1 MKKIFSV
8 MLAAALGLSL
18 LSGCASS
25 GTDAASSAAE
35 TTAAETAAETEAAET
50 AAPETT
56 SESSSEETAAEETD
70 SAEASAEA
78 DASAA
83 PAEETVVRVGGLKGP
98 TTMGLVKLM
107 QDAEN
112 GEAQNAYEFTMVTAA
127 DELTAMVAGDQVDIA
142 LLPANVASVLY
153 HKTNQ
158 NVSVIDINT
167 LGVLYLVSGDTSITS
182 LDQLAGKTVYLT
194 GKGTTPDYVFNYL
207 LSSAGLSAE
216 DVTLD
221 FRSEATEVAAIL
233 AENPEAVGLLPQP
246 FVTVALSQNDALS
259 IIMDLTEEWD
269 KLQAE
274 DSNSRLVT
282 GVTIVNNDF
291 LSSHPDMVDAFLEEH
306 EASALYTDNHPAEA
320 AELIAAAEIV
330 AKAPIAEQ
338 ALPYCNITCITGEDM
353 KEALSGNLEILHQ
366 QPPDSVGGSL
376 PDDAS
381 YYLSYLI
388 LSKIRYRMPL
398 RQALL
403 ESGIVPF
410 YPHKEYRDL
419 CRKLTDGQKS
429 FC

>member
-1 MKKIFSV
+1 MKKIFPV

-50 AAPETT
+50 EAPETT

-70 SAEASAEA
+70 SAEASA
-78 DASAA
+78 A
-83 PAEETVVRVGGLKGP
+83 PAEETLVRVGGLKGP

-291 LSSHPDMVDAFLEEH
+291 LSSHPDMVDVFLEEH

-320 AELIAAAEIV
+320 AELIAAAGIV

-353 KEALSGNLEILHQ
+353 KEALSGYLEVLYEQ
-366 QPPDSVGGSL
+366 APESVGGSL
-376 PDDAS
+376 PDDAF
-381 YYLSYLI
+381 YYI
-388 LSKIRYRMPL
+388 P
-398 RQALL
+398 
-403 ESGIVPF
+403 
-410 YPHKEYRDL
+410 
-419 CRKLTDGQKS
+419 
-429 FC
+429 

>member
-50 AAPETT
+50 EAPETT

-70 SAEASAEA
+70 SAE
-78 DASAA
+78 ASAA

-274 DSNSRLVT
+274 NSNSRLVT

-320 AELIAAAEIV
+320 AELIAAAGIV

-353 KEALSGNLEILHQ
+353 KEALSGYLEVLYEQ
-366 QPPDSVGGSL
+366 APESVGGSL
-376 PDDAS
+376 PDDAF
-381 YYLSYLI
+381 YYI
-388 LSKIRYRMPL
+388 P
-398 RQALL
+398 
-403 ESGIVPF
+403 
-410 YPHKEYRDL
+410 
-419 CRKLTDGQKS
+419 
-429 FC
+429 

>member
-1 MKKIFSV
+1 MKKIFPV

-56 SESSSEETAAEETD
+56 SESSSKETAAEETD
-70 SAEASAEA
+70 SAE
-78 DASAA
+78 ASAA

-353 KEALSGNLEILHQ
+353 KEALSGYLEVLYEQ
-366 QPPDSVGGSL
+366 APESVGGSL
-376 PDDAS
+376 PDDAF
-381 YYLSYLI
+381 YYI
-388 LSKIRYRMPL
+388 P
-398 RQALL
+398 
-403 ESGIVPF
+403 
-410 YPHKEYRDL
+410 
-419 CRKLTDGQKS
+419 
-429 FC
+429 

>member
-1 MKKIFSV
+1 MKKIFPV

-35 TTAAETAAETEAAET
+35 TTAAETAAETEAPET
-50 AAPETT
+50 EAPETT
-56 SESSSEETAAEETD
+56 SESSSEETAAEEAD
-70 SAEASAEA
+70 SAE
-78 DASAA
+78 ASAA
-83 PAEETVVRVGGLKGP
+83 PAEETVVRIGGLKGP

-320 AELIAAAEIV
+320 AELIAAAGIV

-353 KEALSGNLEILHQ
+353 KEALSGYLEVLYEQ
-366 QPPDSVGGSL
+366 APESVGGSL
-376 PDDAS
+376 PDDAF
-381 YYLSYLI
+381 YYI
-388 LSKIRYRMPL
+388 P
-398 RQALL
+398 
-403 ESGIVPF
+403 
-410 YPHKEYRDL
+410 
-419 CRKLTDGQKS
+419 
-429 FC
+429 

>member
-1 MKKIFSV
+1 MKKIFPV

-70 SAEASAEA
+70 SAE
-78 DASAA
+78 ASAA

-274 DSNSRLVT
+274 VSNSRLVT

-353 KEALSGNLEILHQ
+353 KEALSGYLEVLYEQ
-366 QPPDSVGGSL
+366 APESVGGSL
-376 PDDAS
+376 PDDAF
-381 YYLSYLI
+381 YYI
-388 LSKIRYRMPL
+388 P
-398 RQALL
+398 
-403 ESGIVPF
+403 
-410 YPHKEYRDL
+410 
-419 CRKLTDGQKS
+419 
-429 FC
+429 

>member
-1 MKKIFSV
+1 MKKIFPV

-25 GTDAASSAAE
+25 GTDAASSAAG
-35 TTAAETAAETEAAET
+35 TTAAETAAETGAPVAG
-50 AAPETT
+50 APETT
-56 SESSSEETAAEETD
+56 SESSSEETAAEEAD
-70 SAEASAEA
+70 SAE
-78 DASAA
+78 ASAA

-320 AELIAAAEIV
+320 AELIAAAGIV

-353 KEALSGNLEILHQ
+353 KEALSGYLEVLYEQ
-366 QPPDSVGGSL
+366 APESVGGSL
-376 PDDAS
+376 PDDAF
-381 YYLSYLI
+381 YYI
-388 LSKIRYRMPL
+388 P
-398 RQALL
+398 
-403 ESGIVPF
+403 
-410 YPHKEYRDL
+410 
-419 CRKLTDGQKS
+419 
-429 FC
+429 

>member
-1 MKKIFSV
+1 MKKIFPV

-70 SAEASAEA
+70 SAE
-78 DASAA
+78 ASAA

-306 EASALYTDNHPAEA
+306 EASALFTDNHPAEP
-320 AELIAAAEIV
+320 AELIAAAGIV

-353 KEALSGNLEILHQ
+353 KEALSGYLEVLYEQ
-366 QPPDSVGGSL
+366 APESVGGSL
-376 PDDAS
+376 PDDAF
-381 YYLSYLI
+381 YYI
-388 LSKIRYRMPL
+388 P
-398 RQALL
+398 
-403 ESGIVPF
+403 
-410 YPHKEYRDL
+410 
-419 CRKLTDGQKS
+419 
-429 FC
+429 

>member
-56 SESSSEETAAEETD
+56 SESSSEETAAEEAD
-70 SAEASAEA
+70 SAE
-78 DASAA
+78 ASAA

-320 AELIAAAEIV
+320 AELIAAAGIV

-353 KEALSGNLEILHQ
+353 KEALSGYLEVLYEQ
-366 QPPDSVGGSL
+366 APESVGGSL
-376 PDDAS
+376 PDDAF
-381 YYLSYLI
+381 YYI
-388 LSKIRYRMPL
+388 P
-398 RQALL
+398 
-403 ESGIVPF
+403 
-410 YPHKEYRDL
+410 
-419 CRKLTDGQKS
+419 
-429 FC
+429 

>member
-1 MKKIFSV
+1 MKKIFPV
-8 MLAAALGLSL
+8 MLTAALGLSL

-35 TTAAETAAETEAAET
+35 TTAAETEAAET

-56 SESSSEETAAEETD
+56 SESSSEETAAEEAD
-70 SAEASAEA
+70 SAE
-78 DASAA
+78 ASAA
-83 PAEETVVRVGGLKGP
+83 PAEETVVRVGGLKGA

-320 AELIAAAEIV
+320 AELIAAAGIV

-353 KEALSGNLEILHQ
+353 KEALSGYLEVLYEQ
-366 QPPDSVGGSL
+366 APESVGGSL
-376 PDDAS
+376 PDDAF
-381 YYLSYLI
+381 YYI
-388 LSKIRYRMPL
+388 P
-398 RQALL
+398 
-403 ESGIVPF
+403 
-410 YPHKEYRDL
+410 
-419 CRKLTDGQKS
+419 
-429 FC
+429 

>member
-1 MKKIFSV
+1 MKKIFPV

-56 SESSSEETAAEETD
+56 SESSSEETAAEEAD
-70 SAEASAEA
+70 SAEASA
-78 DASAA
+78 A
-83 PAEETVVRVGGLKGP
+83 PAEGTVVRVGGLKGP

-320 AELIAAAEIV
+320 AELIAAAGIV

-353 KEALSGNLEILHQ
+353 KEALSGYLEVLYEQ
-366 QPPDSVGGSL
+366 APESVGGSL
-376 PDDAS
+376 PDDAF
-381 YYLSYLI
+381 YYI
-388 LSKIRYRMPL
+388 P
-398 RQALL
+398 
-403 ESGIVPF
+403 
-410 YPHKEYRDL
+410 
-419 CRKLTDGQKS
+419 
-429 FC
+429 